1 MSHTPTCTLMACTDD
16 NSLATK
22 TGGCFPSKAMVT
34 LENGHTRAVS
44 ELNPGDR
51 VLTVDAA
58 GKVVPSQV
66 LLFLDKE
73 EELRISFTVLE
84 TEDPQQRVEL
94 TAAHLIF
101 VSDNNTDR
109 MENFRPMFASRV
121 RTGQFILVREVG
133 SGQLRSSKIKAIYAA
148 EDIGVYAPLTSH
160 GTLLVN
166 NVLASCYAVIEKHHW
181 AHLAFA
187 PLRLFHSLTSL
198 LPAFHSGHGNATQ
211 ENGIHWYSRCL
222 YSLGKKV
229 LDREKFHSL

>member
-1 MSHTPTCTLMACTDD
+1 MFLHNYDVHCSLKSD

-34 LENGHTRAVS
+34 LENGKTRAVS

-51 VLTVDAA
+51 VLTVNAA
-58 GKVVPSQV
+58 GQVVPSQV

-73 EELRISFTVLE
+73 EQLRISFTVLE
-84 TEDPQQRVEL
+84 TEDSRLWMEL

-109 MENFRPMFASRV
+109 MENFRPIFASRV
-121 RTGQFILVREVG
+121 RTGQFVLVREIG
-133 SGQLRSSKIKAIYAA
+133 SGQLRSSRIKAIYV
-148 EDIGVYAPLTSH
+148 EEYIGAYAPLTSH

-166 NVLASCYAVIEKHHW
+166 NVLASCYAMIEKHHW

-198 LPAFHSGHGNATQ
+198 LPVLHPRHCNATQ
-211 ENGIHWYSRCL
+211 ENGIHWYSKFL
-222 YSLGKKV
+222 YNLGEKV
-229 LDREKFHSL
+229 LDREMFHSL